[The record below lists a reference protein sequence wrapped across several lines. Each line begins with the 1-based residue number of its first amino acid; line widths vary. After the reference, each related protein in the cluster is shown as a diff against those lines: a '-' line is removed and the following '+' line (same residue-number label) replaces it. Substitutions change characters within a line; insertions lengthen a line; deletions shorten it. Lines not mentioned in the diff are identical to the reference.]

1 MRFGM
6 YPSNGS
12 WVTILIARI
21 DCLSWQLEWDCGQR
35 AKDRFNSCWTANKL
49 QAHIVYSFVCTKFV
63 FSSWVGTES
72 SLDKYVLKLRAS
84 KKNGVLI
91 NTFVVP
97 QYHYQTGDMTDHRL
111 APYQILCRARAAGHG
126 LYLMSSSWLE
136 IQPHHLS
143 QGEVDPHEVV
153 DRDDR
158 PIHMRSYDPNSI
170 ESETFG
176 KLSHSVR

>member
-1 MRFGM
+1 MVRELRYVLPESIVYLDSSGETVA
-6 YPSNGS
+6 NGQQIE
-12 WVTILIARI
+12 WIAVERLIN
-21 DCLSWQLEWDCGQR
+21 C
-35 AKDRFNSCWTANKL
+35 K
-49 QAHIVYSFVCTKFV
+49 AHIVYSFVCTKFV
-63 FSSWVGTES
+63 FSSWVVAES

-143 QGEVDPHEVV
+143 QGEVNPHEVV

-158 PIHMRSYDPNSI
+158 TIHMRSYDPNSV

-176 KLSHSVR
+176 KVSHSVR